1 MTGSRQSNR
10 VELNMST
17 KPFLLAFL
25 AIFTVLAGIAGAQNP
40 AAAAKPSPS
49 PKAEAWQLTGNS
61 GINAASQFVG
71 TTDNRPLII
80 KTNGAER
87 MRVDSNG
94 NVGIGT
100 ANPGAALHV
109 ASGDVLMVGGGYN
122 FAPSGETV
130 ADLAFFRGGTAA
142 DGVFMMKRYAPYHT
156 ILQINSPPD
165 SLKSYEATLALV
177 RGDEPNLE
185 SIDLYNNGY
194 PSETQYGIRMRK
206 HGTGQF
212 QDFVFDYDDGTVK
225 MEVLRL
231 TPDLNVGIGTSD
243 PQSSLQIGGYIQL
256 DLTAGAPPSSD
267 CDGPSHYGRMVV
279 DAGAQSLYICVAP
292 IGESTGGTWIQK

>member
-1 MTGSRQSNR
+1 
-10 VELNMST
+10 
-17 KPFLLAFL
+17 
-25 AIFTVLAGIAGAQNP
+25 
-40 AAAAKPSPS
+40 
-49 PKAEAWQLTGNS
+49 
-61 GINAASQFVG
+61 
-71 TTDNRPLII
+71 
-80 KTNGAER
+80 

-100 ANPGAALHV
+100 GNPSAALHV
-109 ASGDVLMVGGGYN
+109 AGGDVLMEGGGYN
-122 FAPSGETV
+122 FAKPGETS

-142 DGVFMMKRYAPYHT
+142 DGVFMMKRFAPYHT

-212 QDFVFDYDDGTVK
+212 QDFVFDYDDGTAK
-225 MEVLRL
+225 LEVLRL
-231 TPDLNVGIGTSD
+231 TPDLNVGIGTSN
-243 PQSSLQIGGYIQL
+243 PQSSLQVGGYIQL
-256 DLTAGAPPSSD
+256 DLTSGPPPSAD
-267 CDGPSHYGRMVV
+267 CDGLAHYGRMTV
-279 DAGAQSLYICVAP
+279 DAAGQSLYICVAP
-292 IGESTGGTWIQK
+292 NGGSIGGTWIQK

>member
-1 MTGSRQSNR
+1 
-10 VELNMST
+10 MSI

-25 AIFTVLAGIAGAQNP
+25 AMFIVLAGIVGTQDS

-49 PKAEAWQLTGNS
+49 PKAESWQLTGNS
-61 GINAASQFVG
+61 GINAAAHFLG
-71 TTDNRPLII
+71 TTDNRPIII
-80 KTNGAER
+80 KTNGTER
-87 MRVDSNG
+87 MRIDSNG

-100 ANPGAALHV
+100 GNPSAALHV
-109 ASGDVLMVGGGYN
+109 ASGDVVMDGGGYN
-122 FAPSGETV
+122 FAPSGEAV

-156 ILQINSPPD
+156 ILQINSPPN
-165 SLKSYEATLALV
+165 SLKSYEATLSLV

-185 SIDLYNNGY
+185 SVDFYNNGY
-194 PSETQYGIRMRK
+194 SSETQYGIRIRK

-212 QDFVFDYDDGTVK
+212 QDFVFDYSDGMAK

-243 PQSSLQIGGYIQL
+243 PQSRLQIGGYLQL
-256 DLTAGAPPSSD
+256 DLTSGAPPSTD
-267 CDGPSHYGRMVV
+267 CDSPAHYGRMVV
-279 DAGAQSLYICVAP
+279 DAGGQSLYICVVP
-292 IGESTGGTWIQK
+292 IGESTGGMWIQK